1 VKIIADTGLDSTDLA
16 VLAGLIVDETFNAGV
31 PIIQEGQP
39 TAAALYLVREGKVQ
53 LTKAGQVT
61 EIVAGGYFGDD
72 LLAADSGKG
81 EVTPASN
88 STVTPS
94 YSVTTTEKV
103 SMGILTLEE
112 CRTVVDTTQFGR
124 GKRRPMSASIVISS
138 KNTIQLKDL
147 QKHVMLGHG
156 TFGRVWL
163 VSVKSPSV
171 NGGSPEGSSK
181 IVFALK
187 IQSKYALLEN
197 RMAKSVVQER
207 DIMASLHHPFIIQLV
222 HSYQD
227 ETYVYMLLK
236 LVQGGELYSALNRG
250 KAHGVPEP
258 QAKFYAA
265 CIFEGLTYMHRRKI
279 LYRDVKPEN
288 ILISNQGYPVIVD
301 LGFGKFVLHLQAESK
316 RQLTQ

>member
-1 VKIIADTGLDSTDLA
+1 MKIIADTGLDTTDLA
-16 VLAGLIVDETFNAGV
+16 ILAGLIVDQTLDSGTTIVQQGKA
-31 PIIQEGQP
+31 

-53 LTKAGQVT
+53 VTKADKVS

-72 LLAADSGKG
+72 LLAADSGKT

-88 STVTPS
+88 SSVTPS
-94 YSVTTTEKV
+94 YTVKCIEKV
-103 SMGILTLEE
+103 SLGVLSLEE
-112 CRTVVDTTQFGR
+112 CRSVVDTTQFGR

-138 KNTIQLKDL
+138 KNSIKIENLERHAL
-147 QKHVMLGHG
+147 LGHG

-163 VSVKSPSV
+163 VSTKSSPM
-171 NGGSPEGSSK
+171 NGGTSDGNSK
-181 IVFALK
+181 MVFALK
-187 IQSKYALLEN
+187 IQSKYSLLEN

-207 DIMASLHHPFIIQLV
+207 DIMAMLHHPFIIQLIQ
-222 HSYQD
+222 SYQD

-236 LVQGGELYSALNRG
+236 LVQGGELYSVLNRG
-250 KAHGVPEP
+250 KTHGVPEP

-301 LGFGKFVLHLQAESK
+301 LGFGRCHIASDHAINLF
-316 RQLTQ
+316 